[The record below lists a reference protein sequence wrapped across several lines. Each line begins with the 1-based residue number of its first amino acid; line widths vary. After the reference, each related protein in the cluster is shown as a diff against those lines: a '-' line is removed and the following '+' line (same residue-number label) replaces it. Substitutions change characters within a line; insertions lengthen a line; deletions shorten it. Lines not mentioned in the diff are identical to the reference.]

1 MRRWRVLAVCGM
13 GLGSSVLL
21 RMQVEKAA
29 KALGVE
35 VAVDVA
41 DITSAA
47 AQAQG
52 VDIIVVSAGL
62 ANTLPRLGARVI
74 PITNTLSLPEMTDK
88 LRAVVEAP

>member
-1 MRRWRVLAVCGM
+1 MCGM
-13 GLGSSVLL
+13 GLGSSTLL

-35 VAVDVA
+35 VTVDVA

-62 ANTLPRLGARVI
+62 ANTLSRLGARVI
-74 PITNTLSLPEMTDK
+74 SITNTLSLPEMTDK

>member
-35 VAVDVA
+35 VTVDVA

-74 PITNTLSLPEMTDK
+74 SITNTLSLPEMTDK

>member
-13 GLGSSVLL
+13 GLGSSTLL

-35 VAVDVA
+35 VTVDVA

-74 PITNTLSLPEMTDK
+74 SITNTLSLPEMTDK

>member
-35 VAVDVA
+35 VTVDVA

-62 ANTLPRLGARVI
+62 ANTLSRLGARVI
-74 PITNTLSLPEMTDK
+74 SITNTLSLPEMTDK

>member
-1 MRRWRVLAVCGM
+1 M
-13 GLGSSVLL
+13 GLGSSTLL

-35 VAVDVA
+35 VTVDVA

-62 ANTLPRLGARVI
+62 ANTLSRLGARVI
-74 PITNTLSLPEMTDK
+74 SITNTLSLPEMTDK

>member
-13 GLGSSVLL
+13 GLGSSTLL

-35 VAVDVA
+35 VTVDVA

-62 ANTLPRLGARVI
+62 ANTLSRLGARVI
-74 PITNTLSLPEMTDK
+74 SITNTLSLPEMTDK